1 MSEHEHSDPSSFW
14 TKYIFSLDHKVI
26 GRQFLFY
33 GLFFLLFGGIMAYL
47 IRWQVANPW
56 TPAPIF
62 GMLMFPG
69 SGGAATPEIYTTLIT
84 LHGTIMIFFA
94 ITPIAIG
101 ALGNYL
107 IPLQIG
113 ARDMAFPVL
122 NMLSYWLMPIAG
134 VLLLMSYFGEQTA
147 SAGWTGYPP
156 LSSATYTPGAGETLW
171 ALAVVIL
178 GTSSIMGG
186 INYVTTV
193 INLRAK
199 GMTIWKLPLTIW
211 GLFMTAVLN
220 LAFVP
225 VIAVGLIMLI
235 FDRTMGT
242 HFFTGVAIN
251 PAQAGQPLLYQHIFW
266 AFGHPEVY
274 ILILPVWG
282 VVSDVLAVFSRKPAF
297 GYKLTALS
305 MFIITCL
312 STVVWGHH
320 MFISGMSPA
329 MGKAFQSLTMLIS
342 IPSAIFF
349 FNWLATMWRGNI
361 RYTTPMLFAIGVIF
375 VFAIGGLTGIL
386 LASRTMDI
394 YFHGTYFV
402 VAHFHYTMAMSVF
415 LGSFSAI
422 YFWFPKMFGRMMN
435 DTLGKIHFWFT
446 FISVN
451 VVFLVMFRVGMAGLM
466 RRVADPYAYEIFKP
480 LQPLNQLITH
490 GVMVLGTAQLF
501 FIFNFFYSMFF
512 GKKAPENPW
521 EAGTLEWTVPSP
533 PPHLNFGHD
542 LPVVING
549 PHEYGNPEVK
559 DKDFLTQI
567 EPAPGAG

>member
-1 MSEHEHSDPSSFW
+1 
-14 TKYIFSLDHKVI
+14 
-26 GRQFLFY
+26 
-33 GLFFLLFGGIMAYL
+33 MAYL

-56 TPAPIF
+56 TPAPLF
-62 GMLMFPG
+62 GPLLFPN

-122 NMLSYWLMPIAG
+122 NMLSFWLMPIAG
-134 VLLLMSYFGEQTA
+134 TLLLMSYFGEQTA

-156 LSSATYTPGAGETLW
+156 LSSATYTPGAGESLW
-171 ALAVVIL
+171 ALAVAIL

-186 INYVTTV
+186 INYVTTC

-199 GMTIWKLPLTIW
+199 GMTIWKLPLTVW
-211 GLFMTAVLN
+211 GLFLTAVLN

-225 VIAVGLIMLI
+225 VIAVGLIMLL
-235 FDRTMGT
+235 FDRTFGT

-274 ILILPVWG
+274 ILILPIWG
-282 VVSDVLAVFSRKPAF
+282 VVSDVLSVFSRKPAF
-297 GYKLTALS
+297 GYRLTALS
-305 MFIITCL
+305 MFVITCL

-342 IPSAIFF
+342 IPSSIFF
-349 FNWLATMWRGNI
+349 FNWLATLWRGNLKF
-361 RYTTPMLFAIGVIF
+361 TTPMLFAIGVIF

-415 LGSFSAI
+415 LGSFCAI

-435 DTLGKIHFWFT
+435 ETLGKIHFWIT
-446 FISVN
+446 FCSVN

-466 RRVADPYAYEIFKP
+466 RRVADPYAYEVFKP
-480 LQPLNQLITH
+480 LQPLNQIITY
-490 GVMVLGTAQLF
+490 GVMVLGTAQVL
-501 FIFNFFYSMFF
+501 FIFNFFFSMFF
-512 GKKAPENPW
+512 GKKAEDNPW
-521 EAGTLEWTVPSP
+521 QAATLEWTVPSP
-533 PPHLNFGHD
+533 PPHANFGAD

-549 PHEYGNPEVK
+549 PHEYGNPAVQGR
-559 DKDFLTQI
+559 DYLLQTD
-567 EPAPGAG
+567 PAPGAG